1 MVKVR
6 CFASFVKG
14 EEISQNDTFVC
25 PMSTE
30 MVGALPSLAKE
41 GGPRSSRGL
50 PTRSGWFVQ
59 PPRRSVRRLNKPL
72 RPLHKGRFAPLLM
85 SRPPLLCQGGEWP
98 SRTSRNLIWT
108 DVYLARRAAPIKQS
122 SATLISCAFF

>member
-30 MVGALPSLAKE
+30 MVGILPSLAKE
-41 GGPRSSRGL
+41 VTPRSSRRL

-59 PPRRSVRRLNKPL
+59 PPRKSVRRLNKPP

-85 SRPPLLCQGGEWP
+85 SRPPPPLPRGVALTHIAKPPKDHIAECG
-98 SRTSRNLIWT
+98 T
-108 DVYLARRAAPIKQS
+108 Y
-122 SATLISCAFF
+122 

>member
-41 GGPRSSRGL
+41 GRPRSSRRL

-59 PPRRSVRRLNKPL
+59 PPRRSVRRLNKPP

-108 DVYLARRAAPIKQS
+108 ALGYTEPQIAKLWGGN
-122 SATLISCAFF
+122 L